1 MHGTPGNAARVSRA
15 ASITSYSAGVSGTP
29 SRMMAAFSATISGVF
44 MPESTAITFGSEPV
58 KRSAQEASGAPGSAA
73 RRISA
78 TESGSFTS
86 VPPFTGSMMT
96 TGSPRSWHT
105 S

>member
-1 MHGTPGNAARVSRA
+1 MQGTPGSDSKAARA

-29 SRMMAAFSATISGVF
+29 PRMMAAFSATISGVF
-44 MPESTAITFGSEPV
+44 MPESTAITFGSEPA